1 MSVPLAVSAPFPGCS
16 AAESVELVQASV
28 AWGYEAC
35 WAAEVDGPDA
45 FSILGAVAATT
56 DLELGVAVV
65 PVQTRS
71 AFVLGMTALSLASLT
86 GGRFTLGVGASSEV
100 LVSRF
105 GGMPFERPLSHLREA
120 VEVLKPILAGE
131 RASIEGEHVR
141 VGGYRYPVPAPV
153 PVPLWIGA
161 LNPRS
166 LRQTGELADG
176 LCINQVAP
184 QHLGRMLDEVHAGA
198 AAADRTLPDPLP
210 VMARL
215 FCLVTDEIDFARQMV
230 KHVFAP
236 YVATSVYN
244 RFYRWQGY
252 EQEAA
257 AIQEAAEAKDKS
269 AMAAAF
275 SDRLVDDL
283 FLIGSADTVTARIR
297 EYVEAGVTVPV
308 IAPLAADAAGAGAT
322 LEAVAGAW

>member
-16 AAESVELVQASV
+16 AADAVAIVQDA
-28 AWGYEAC
+28 ARWGYEAC

-45 FSILGAVAATT
+45 FTILGAIAATT

-71 AFVLGMTALSLASLT
+71 AFVLGMTALSLASLS

-105 GGMPFERPLSHLREA
+105 GGMPFERPLTHVRET

-131 RASIEGEHVR
+131 RASIDGDLVK
-141 VGGYRYPVPAPV
+141 VGGYKYPSPAPV

-184 QHLGRMLDEVHAGA
+184 QHVPRMIDEVRAGA
-198 AAADRTLPDPLP
+198 AAVGRTLPDPLP
-210 VMARL
+210 VMSRL
-215 FCLVTDEIDFARQMV
+215 FCLVTDQVDFARTMV
-230 KHVFAP
+230 KVVFAP

-252 EQEAA
+252 EE
-257 AIQEAAEAKDKS
+257 EAEAILQASEARDKQ
-269 AMAAAF
+269 AMADAF
-275 SDRLVDDL
+275 SERLVDDL
-283 FLIGSADTVTARIR
+283 FLIGSAQEVTARIR
-297 EYVEAGVTVPV
+297 EYVDAGVTVPV
-308 IAPLAADAAGAGAT
+308 IAPMTADVDGARAT
-322 LEAVAGAW
+322 LEAVADAW